1 MERIAPTHTIPWDN
15 QLPMLMVITDM
26 VTITMQAMLMVTT
39 AIITLP
45 LHHAVLAKSL
55 PQAEL
60 HAQLAHL
67 IPELK
72 TAILDVQEIHVELI
86 NHSKPMELAERHTM
100 QHTLTEAHI
109 IATTHTT
116 DHHITLELPAQ
127 ATATMDTLTELPV
140 TPDRLDLLI
149 HTIAMI
155 AQPTL
160 ELLVTIQAALQI
172 NAKALILSL
181 FQMVLAECA
190 QQERFQIQKKE
201 VALQP
206 HQQKLQLPQN
216 QLLKNHLP
224 KHHQSSKNHPPK
236 HHQSSKMLC
245 QIVQPTKCWLEEF
258 VKFVQHSQKVKLII
272 LIVLMM
278 SAVQD
283 QFKPM
288 MVYVLHADKEPNQI
302 MLLEHA
308 FQIQFTMSTNHIV
321 LQTKFWTIIMDVL
334 HAQLEPM
341 LMHQEEIATIEQD
354 QEFTSLLSESQW
366 TKRKLRNHPTP
377 LPSLLPWDLFFFSY
391 LSQLVRSSTKTR
403 NFTSNNQK
411 KLTLKTV
418 KSPSQTTEFQL
429 IQLLLNQQ
437 LKLKK
442 LKSLPT
448 KEMNEELSFSFDLI
462 LKEKA

>member
-1 MERIAPTHTIPWDN
+1 MG
-15 QLPMLMVITDM
+15 
-26 VTITMQAMLMVTT
+26 
-39 AIITLP
+39 
-45 LHHAVLAKSL
+45 
-55 PQAEL
+55 
-60 HAQLAHL
+60 
-67 IPELK
+67 
-72 TAILDVQEIHVELI
+72 
-86 NHSKPMELAERHTM
+86 
-100 QHTLTEAHI
+100 
-109 IATTHTT
+109 
-116 DHHITLELPAQ
+116 
-127 ATATMDTLTELPV
+127 
-140 TPDRLDLLI
+140 
-149 HTIAMI
+149 
-155 AQPTL
+155 
-160 ELLVTIQAALQI
+160 
-172 NAKALILSL
+172 
-181 FQMVLAECA
+181 
-190 QQERFQIQKKE
+190 IQKKE

-216 QLLKNHLP
+216 HLL
-224 KHHQSSKNHPPK
+224 KNHPPK
-236 HHQSSKMLC
+236 HHQSSKNHLPKHHQSLKNHLPKHQPSKRLC
-245 QIVQPTKCWLEEF
+245 QIVQLTKCWLEEF

-411 KLTLKTV
+411 KLKLKTV
-418 KSPSQTTEFQL
+418 KSPLQTTEFQL
-429 IQLLLNQQ
+429 IQLLLSQQ

-442 LKSLPT
+442 LKLLPT